1 MTEREWELLTKSI
14 DEIKGD
20 VKDVKKEMNTLKV
33 RVAGFSSLIGSL
45 ITFIGSYFFKQ
56 GH

>member
-33 RVAGFSSLIGSL
+33 RVAGFSSIVSSV
-45 ITFIGSYFFKQ
+45 ITLLWGYFFKQ